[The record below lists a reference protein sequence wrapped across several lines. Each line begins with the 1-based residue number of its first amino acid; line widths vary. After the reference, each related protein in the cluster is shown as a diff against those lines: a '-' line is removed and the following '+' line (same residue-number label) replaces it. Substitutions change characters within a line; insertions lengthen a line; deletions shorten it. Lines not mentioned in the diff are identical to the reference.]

1 MEFQDDPTLEPQ
13 SIDKV
18 EPGGLPYTPPAPV
31 VEPTQSALE
40 KVDTIARE
48 GWPELVR
55 RAKDFY
61 AKHPTLVKTAG
72 VVAAA
77 AIARRLFRGRPGLF

>member
-1 MEFQDDPTLEPQ
+1 MEFQEDPTLEPE

-18 EPGGLPYTPPAPV
+18 EPGGLPYTPPAP
-31 VEPTQSALE
+31 SAIE

-48 GWPELVR
+48 GWPDLVR

-61 AKHPTLVKTAG
+61 TRHPTLVKTAG

-77 AIARRLFRGRPGLF
+77 AIARRLFRGGPRWF

>member
-1 MEFQDDPTLEPQ
+1 MDFQEDPTLEPATL
-13 SIDKV
+13 DKV
-18 EPGGLPYTPPAPV
+18 EPGTELPYTPK
-31 VEPTQSALE
+31 TQAETAIE

-61 AKHPTLVKTAG
+61 TRHPTLVKTAG

-77 AIARRLFRGRPGLF
+77 AIARRLFRGGPRW

>member
-1 MEFQDDPTLEPQ
+1 MEFQEDPTLEPR
-13 SIDKV
+13 IPDKV
-18 EPGGLPYTPPAPV
+18 EPGSSLPYAPPTETAI
-31 VEPTQSALE
+31 E

-61 AKHPTLVKTAG
+61 TRHPTLVKTAG

-77 AIARRLFRGRPGLF
+77 AIARRLFRGGPRWF

>member
-1 MEFQDDPTLEPQ
+1 MEFQEDPTLEPE

-18 EPGGLPYTPPAPV
+18 EPGGLPYTPPA
-31 VEPTQSALE
+31 QSAIE
-40 KVDTIARE
+40 QVDTIARE

-61 AKHPTLVKTAG
+61 TRHPTLVKTAG

-77 AIARRLFRGRPGLF
+77 AIARRLFRGGPRWF

>member
-1 MEFQDDPTLEPQ
+1 MEFQEDPTPEPQ

-18 EPGGLPYTPPAPV
+18 EPGGLPYTPPVQPN
-31 VEPTQSALE
+31 PSAIE

-55 RAKDFY
+55 KAKDFY
-61 AKHPTLVKTAG
+61 ARHPTLVKTAG

>member
-1 MEFQDDPTLEPQ
+1 MEIQDDPTLEPQ

-18 EPGGLPYTPPAPV
+18 EPGGLPYTPKPKTRA
-31 VEPTQSALE
+31 ETAID

-48 GWPELVR
+48 GWPDLVR

-61 AKHPTLVKTAG
+61 SKHPTLVKTAG

-77 AIARRLFRGRPGLF
+77 AIARRLFRGGPRWF

>member
-1 MEFQDDPTLEPQ
+1 MEFQEDPTLEPE

-18 EPGGLPYTPPAPV
+18 EPGGLPYTPPA
-31 VEPTQSALE
+31 QSAIE

-48 GWPELVR
+48 GWPDLVR

-61 AKHPTLVKTAG
+61 TRHPTLVKTAG

-77 AIARRLFRGRPGLF
+77 AIARRLFRGGPRWF

>member
-1 MEFQDDPTLEPQ
+1 MEFQEDPTLEPE

-18 EPGGLPYTPPAPV
+18 EPGGLPYTPPAPT
-31 VEPTQSALE
+31 VEPAQSAIE

-61 AKHPTLVKTAG
+61 TRHPTLVKTAG

-77 AIARRLFRGRPGLF
+77 TIARRLFRGGPRWF

>member
-1 MEFQDDPTLEPQ
+1 MEYQEDPSLEPE

-18 EPGGLPYTPPAPV
+18 EPGGLPYTPPAQSAI
-31 VEPTQSALE
+31 EPTRSPLT
-40 KVDTIARE
+40 VDTIARE

-61 AKHPTLVKTAG
+61 ARHPTLVKTAG

>member
-1 MEFQDDPTLEPQ
+1 MEYQEDPTLEPRMP
-13 SIDKV
+13 DKV
-18 EPGGLPYTPPAPV
+18 EPGTELPYTPKAQ
-31 VEPTQSALE
+31 EPTAID

-61 AKHPTLVKTAG
+61 SKHPTLVKTAG

-77 AIARRLFRGRPGLF
+77 AIARRLFRGGPRW

>member
-1 MEFQDDPTLEPQ
+1 MEFQDDPKLEPE

-18 EPGGLPYTPPAPV
+18 EPGGLPYTPPA
-31 VEPTQSALE
+31 QSAIE

>member
-1 MEFQDDPTLEPQ
+1 MEFQEDPTLEPE

-18 EPGGLPYTPPAPV
+18 EPGGLPYTPPAR
-31 VEPTQSALE
+31 SAIE

>member
-1 MEFQDDPTLEPQ
+1 MEYHEDPTLEPQ

-18 EPGGLPYTPPAPV
+18 EPGGLPYTPPV
-31 VEPTQSALE
+31 QSAIE

-61 AKHPTLVKTAG
+61 SKHPTLVKTAG

-77 AIARRLFRGRPGLF
+77 AIARRIFRGGPRWF